1 MQVKDALGISNKTV
15 EGRER
20 ASGPQKSSGRAA
32 KVNSSGSQA
41 GSADRVEISQRSR
54 EAAQAREVLASTPP
68 VRGEKVAELKSQ
80 IENNTYEVKPDKV
93 AHKMIVDFLN
103 ELV

>member
-1 MQVKDALGISNKTV
+1 MQVKDALGIGNKTV

-20 ASGPQKSSGRAA
+20 TSGPSKSSDRAA
-32 KVNSSGSQA
+32 KTTSSGPPSS
-41 GSADRVEISQRSR
+41 GGDRVEISRRSR